1 MSKEMKVIMESW
13 DKFILQEEDLPDCN
27 ASPVDVETYLS
38 SIELLMLSPEMRKE
52 KIKQL
57 KSQKE
62 NIETA
67 NRIIEIA
74 TIVGGVIDVASL
86 GATAGAGTGSAALG
100 GAVIAV
106 FANVINAKQQKKTS
120 DSIMKL
126 LKILCIDEA
135 LLDTVDNEIEK
146 QYWSNS
152 DLRDKIEQYISR
164 ARATANPDPMPDF
177 TSHFVQWL
185 NQNPASPYAKQGTG
199 GLDTD
204 IVVRGS

>member
-1 MSKEMKVIMESW
+1 MENW

-27 ASPVDVETYLS
+27 ASPVDVDTFLF
-38 SIELLMLSPEMRKE
+38 SIELLMLKPEMQKE

-62 NIETA
+62 NIERA
-67 NRIIEIA
+67 NKIIEIA
-74 TIVGGVIDVASL
+74 AIVGGVIDVASL
-86 GATAGAGTGSAALG
+86 GATAGAGSLGS
-100 GAVIAV
+100 AVIAL

-120 DSIMKL
+120 DSIIKL

-135 LLDTVDNEIEK
+135 LLDTVDNQIEK

-152 DLRDKIEQYISR
+152 DLRNKIEEYISR
-164 ARATANPDPMPDF
+164 ARRTSAREPMPDF
-177 TSHFVQWL
+177 TSHFVDWL